1 MCFHPQIVDVLLQPD
16 NMAGVV
22 CNGSLTE
29 SLNFFPD
36 SLVGVDEL
44 QNTLCATNI
53 TALSQQLMDFLNI
66 SAVIEQVLKI
76 F

>member
-1 MCFHPQIVDVLLQPD
+1 MSFHTQIIDVLLQPD

-29 SLNFFPD
+29 SLNFSPD

-44 QNTLCATNI
+44 QSTLCATNM

-66 SAVIEQVLKI
+66 SAVIDQVVKM